1 MSIFNH
7 HIYDNIRTRVIV
19 LHDHAMLLLPPS
31 DPASAW
37 RLPGGGLEPYESL
50 ADCAVREVREETG
63 LSVSVQS
70 IAFLRE
76 WVVPT
81 YCSLPD
87 AAGRV
92 GYGLEVYLYASPQH
106 PCTMLRP
113 ESPTDPTPC
122 WVGLDKIAELP
133 LWPKEVK
140 ALAGALASGAMV
152 LGVPSFVSQLEHPL
166 SIPPSIAWN
175 VAVSNANTSTS

>member
-1 MSIFNH
+1 
-7 HIYDNIRTRVIV
+7 
-19 LHDHAMLLLPPS
+19 
-31 DPASAW
+31 
-37 RLPGGGLEPYESL
+37 
-50 ADCAVREVREETG
+50 VREVREETG

-152 LGVPSFVSQLEHPL
+152 LGVPSFVTIRASALHSTVDRLERCGIERQHINIVI
-166 SIPPSIAWN
+166 SKCGREW
-175 VAVSNANTSTS
+175 